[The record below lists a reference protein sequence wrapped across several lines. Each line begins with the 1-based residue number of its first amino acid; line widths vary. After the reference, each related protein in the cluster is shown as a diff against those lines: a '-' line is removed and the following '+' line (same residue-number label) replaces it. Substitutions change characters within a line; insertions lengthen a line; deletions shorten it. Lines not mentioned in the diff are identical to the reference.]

1 MRGPKPKPTKIKK
14 LAGNPGKRKLNLH
27 EARIPRAL
35 PDCPKHLVAEAR
47 REWKRM
53 AQLLFDAGLLTSADR
68 AALAAY
74 CQAYGR
80 WVKAE
85 QELTKHGSV
94 TLTIHG
100 TLKQS
105 PYVVVARDAMEELRK
120 FAVEFG
126 MTPSSRSKVT
136 AAETDQM
143 SLADLLFQK
152 TKAGG

>member
-1 MRGPKPKPTKIKK
+1 
-14 LAGNPGKRKLNLH
+14 
-27 EARIPRAL
+27 
-35 PDCPKHLVAEAR
+35 
-47 REWKRM
+47 M
-53 AQLLFDAGLLTSADR
+53 AQILFDAGLLSQIDR

-74 CQAYGR
+74 CQAWGR

-100 TLKQS
+100 TMKQS

-126 MTPSSRSKVT
+126 MTPSSRSRVT
-136 AAETDQM
+136 AAETGQM
-143 SLADLLFQK
+143 SLAELLFQK
-152 TKAGG
+152 AKTG

>member
-1 MRGPKPKPTKIKK
+1 
-14 LAGNPGKRKLNLH
+14 
-27 EARIPRAL
+27 
-35 PDCPKHLVAEAR
+35 
-47 REWKRM
+47 M

-85 QELTKHGSV
+85 TELTKHGSV

-120 FAVEFG
+120 FAIEFG

-152 TKAGG
+152 TKAGA